1 MYCTFPRISVWR
13 PSLRNFLQPT
23 GQIGVKLFDFV
34 NTDIMD
40 NIDDENEKESTLRYG
55 DYITLRG
62 LLTHGVLSAEGML
75 DVAVHMVS
83 DPQRYDNCVFQVRN
97 SNQYSASRELAE
109 FHEQQEEARDAKAT
123 EGTSGDVE
131 VSAKFR
137 LALERGRDNEKKLND
152 SYFEQKKGAK
162 IFYGDNVQ
170 LLHVN
175 SGKYITV
182 NSTQVAENEREN
194 LRVYLDPD
202 GSQFSSLR
210 VEPRYKIDRIGNPVL
225 SDSQVFLRVAA
236 RVNEY
241 LRVSDRDVAA
251 KEREVNC
258 SLERTPYK
266 LCLYDD
272 VSQTTEET
280 AQVLSAGD
288 IIYLQDPESDS
299 QLRLLQDI
307 EGERLVGGDIHAH
320 EARDAYLD
328 PNVEKGKINSNA
340 LFFVEKE
347 DSSAGGK
354 MVWREELYCLRHLNT
369 GRYLSVRAAHV
380 PVNSLADGDAFRSKN
395 KVFARCISSYDQKK
409 VEQGIPESTC
419 MSTTFRFLPL
429 YVQEGQENAL
439 EERFVTNNSAIQLEN
454 MNEDNGEN
462 NFMARGDRERVA
474 ENFLLRLP
482 AHSERENSLSLLI
495 MRVPHDIARDTLMG
509 LSSKIRL
516 RDFCKDLKTSNF
528 GGIRRKVADTASTL
542 TQVMAFVNQ
551 RPLTMTS
558 YQLER
563 LDMDGDLEQD
573 EQRQILLQEQGV
585 LDAILDVMQILGN
598 AKAPTVSRPNTG
610 EKEQRASRIS
620 NTPVVHL
627 VNDKLPATEISL
639 TLPHEMLLEMK
650 QSLCSLAFRVL
661 YYSVHLNPVNQ
672 MHVANKLLV
681 FISYVTKEPAS
692 TRCITEML
700 GTNRELQESR
710 VGRRGVATF
719 VNMIRD
725 SDMNS
730 TLLNL
735 LKSVCSCLGRGVD
748 NNQGAVCQLLLEGA
762 PELLIHVRM
771 DKSGP
776 RTPWALPGHS
786 NLYTPGDHSLVAG
799 YDLVDN
805 GMPQVYLSW
814 ETQVPDL
821 GCLAL
826 FNAQMVSVVDA
837 TRVLKPLTNGSLKSM
852 SEKNSKREKIQSF
865 LIAML
870 NLGSEMCLDRNYNS
884 IRALYTLFGGGRT
897 RSAFIKGQEN
907 LTEIQDSAD
916 ECASSM
922 PANQLEAYEALVA
935 MLADVNLPNVLRAS
949 VVRLFINMFVDCAP
963 QTSQHVPRLTRSWN
977 DVEDQGKATSLP
989 SVPAKRQHFFALVQ
1003 AIISD
1008 HLHSLGGSCGN
1019 VLTNSLLNLLLALMR
1034 FRYYTTTEQLQD
1046 VVLPLLECIDRRGK
1060 DRRQTRL
1067 VTPPELGI
1075 ARSYSKANV
1084 SKVVP
1089 AVELDGSPQNPGKGG
1104 ADGAL
1109 ISPREEADLKVPMD
1123 IVTKPP
1129 CVAAM
1134 LSEDGRC
1141 AMAMGLVVALDGVW
1155 QRCSLRMAVRRGD
1168 GALVPAG
1175 LWGPEGVGWRWGL
1188 WRAVGALCGRGV
1200 MVLVITSI
1208 AVGVVTIINPSL
1220 DKNTGLYAFE
1230 LTVTSIFVAEI
1241 SLRFYCWMH
1250 VYRDALS
1257 FFRNPVNLVDALV
1270 VIMDV
1275 TFAIVNSAGGQF
1287 AKALRAVRIIR
1298 MVRASRVA
1306 SRMVRNLQL
1315 NKAEKKSEYIAPDR
1329 YTRTPQH
1336 QTDTMVAMAEVIMYT
1351 NKMWRDYNLSKLMAG
1366 FKKWMS
1372 VNGEGKTPRAYFEEV
1387 ISQGMI
1393 KMEQEQG
1400 DLDMVLLDLCMY
1412 DDQRVVQQALHCI
1425 ANFSNMRVH
1434 LLRDFERVQL
1444 LTREK
1449 EMRQK
1454 QELELNVLT
1463 VRQLAETFELWEG
1476 LESAA
1481 DVAKLSEMKEKLDA
1495 MIQACRVLNDK
1506 VGLYDGIYKADV
1518 HVQNMLTN
1526 LGLFEAAMT
1535 VLGLAAELDDEDA
1548 ESEEKGGGGEEPSEG
1563 KISAAKEQAVM
1574 DILGLSCRL
1583 LCSWMYLNDQ
1593 NQKIA
1598 FKELSTYFDLLDLGP
1613 EVGSARV
1620 ITEIFRDNVDLIP
1633 QFPPPRIHD
1642 LVKKMAMQTMTA
1654 STENIEGKMRYPHP
1668 DLICIFDTITH
1679 SGMRGFL
1686 DNQLH
1691 VMKEFTRGETVAS
1704 GLLFLG
1710 GTVDS
1715 EEYGYR
1721 EKLCKE
1727 AELQQNTDAED
1738 PDRENLPPDLIYNA
1752 ALLDMLAGCAV
1763 GRVSITIIEVKL
1775 QTVYPCE
1782 DQLFAL
1788 LSPRLPLAAKVPLAN
1803 FFLQA
1808 CIDVQISV
1816 PSLST
1821 DVLLWRWLKSFP
1833 EQLNLARSV
1842 LQSICADLQATKGS
1856 SATTSGVKLNDR
1868 RQLQYAFLCLEVINY
1883 FMQREGRTIAL
1894 SLALPDPD
1902 SWLSITKQK
1911 RDAAADPKRRAF
1923 LASAPQGIKPPATLG
1938 GIPEGV
1944 SLEADGELP
1953 PDVDMDDLEEDTA
1966 TWMVT
1971 LMTEM
1976 YEATE
1981 ALYDMDKSLKSGLL
1995 TVSQKRLLFQAL
2007 DALGGTEARLG
2018 DRFSLRKEKT
2028 LANNASLEAEF
2039 SAQEEEQDQQTPDHV
2054 FSGISKFRD
2063 ELSNDKQ
2070 ITEQG
2075 HMDNMAIREIIEFLP
2090 SLNDN
2095 IAPTD
2100 DLALLDLRYELL
2112 LRKLVEHASSTLS
2125 VIHEGS
2131 KKTVHADALE
2141 TNIWMVK
2148 LFRNMIEAKW
2158 EMTIE
2163 DRDEDGGQAEDE
2175 KGGAVQ
2181 LALNEAGVTALCLD
2195 MIAPGVDEAL
2205 VMEAVKCLI
2214 ALLFREGGNSV
2225 IQTTMNEHL
2234 SEGSSELFFVLCRSY
2249 IMRLKDYYKFV
2260 DEEFRMEGRLPEED
2274 DIPDIT
2280 LLLRLLQLM
2289 SEGHFLPNQDI
2300 MREQPH
2306 NRTNINLLEHMTAFV
2321 QLVSRFQ
2328 CRVNSVGSTHMCS
2341 LILEVIQGPCKANQV
2356 YFALET
2362 ELIETLNRMLRAT
2375 PTRDC
2380 EDDHEDSLK
2389 ELVLS
2394 IFQGLL
2400 EGQTQDTGSNVYDRV
2415 LSVLHF
2421 DVLHMLALGTANG
2434 ADLDVLS
2441 PIFSM
2446 TTTQTES
2453 LVLMQMLLNYRPSLR
2468 DLLGPRRCA
2477 EMDDLLGKGVDVQ
2490 DDVKPTV
2497 ASVEVV
2503 WNGVLQRRFFHVP
2516 EICHDLS
2523 EASKAAFVEMVD
2535 RSSQESKL
2543 SDFIVQARDMYLEI
2557 LHQQRLKSWHVA
2569 RLFSRQNQNRSTWM
2583 GFLLCCTINSLL
2595 LTYESKGYCKEG
2607 KAGVRNG
2614 ELPVMHS
2621 EIRNIDFAGYDH
2633 DHHSQIHCVY
2643 LSDEVEN
2650 LKARGNSPPYSLARA
2665 FLDPLTVYYFW
2676 YQVMAVMA
2684 VYKSDL
2690 FSTFLLLDIIV
2701 KNSTTRAVVRA
2712 VYVPR
2717 KQLSMTMLLGVFV
2730 IYIFSAHNFFLF
2742 RDEFNHSHDGAMFD
2756 CQSMWRCLKSHLS
2769 YGLRMGGGI
2778 GDIMTHE
2785 LDERILFDL
2794 GFFLVVLI
2802 VMMNIIF
2809 GIIIDTFS
2817 EIRGQKIERLK
2828 DTYERCFI
2836 CGIEKQEFDRLSES
2850 GLTGFSDHYHTE
2862 HNMWHYFYFMVFIW
2876 EQDKDD
2882 DDGLEQYVRTNIDI
2896 GDISWFPIG
2905 KAIILTGLLN
2915 DENQDLLNAI
2925 FDNVKDMKSATNVQI
2940 AQLQNQMSRM
2950 QERIRQL
2957 GGMVLGSAAGKD
2969 GSDLIGAM
2977 QNLRKPQGGPGSIYA
2992 SSIPHAS

>member
-1 MYCTFPRISVWR
+1 
-13 PSLRNFLQPT
+13 
-23 GQIGVKLFDFV
+23 
-34 NTDIMD
+34 MD

-598 AKAPTVSRPNTG
+598 AKAPTD
-610 EKEQRASRIS
+610 
-620 NTPVVHL
+620 VV
-627 VNDKLPATEISL
+627 LP
-639 TLPHEMLLEMK
+639 LLECIDRRGK
-650 QSLCSLAFRVL
+650 DRRQTRLVTPPELGIARS
-661 YYSVHLNPVNQ
+661 YSKANVSKVVPAVELDGSPQNPGKGG
-672 MHVANKLLV
+672 ADGAL
-681 FISYVTKEPAS
+681 ISPREEADLKVPMDIVTKPPCVAAMLSEDG
-692 TRCITEML
+692 RCAMAM
-700 GTNRELQESR
+700 G
-710 VGRRGVATF
+710 
-719 VNMIRD
+719 
-725 SDMNS
+725 
-730 TLLNL
+730 
-735 LKSVCSCLGRGVD
+735 
-748 NNQGAVCQLLLEGA
+748 
-762 PELLIHVRM
+762 
-771 DKSGP
+771 
-776 RTPWALPGHS
+776 
-786 NLYTPGDHSLVAG
+786 LV
-799 YDLVDN
+799 
-805 GMPQVYLSW
+805 
-814 ETQVPDL
+814 
-821 GCLAL
+821 
-826 FNAQMVSVVDA
+826 VSVVDA

-1008 HLHSLGGSCGN
+1008 HLHSLGG
-1019 VLTNSLLNLLLALMR
+1019 VLYYSVHLNPVNQMHVANKLLVFISYVTKEPASTRCITEMLGTNRELQESRVGRRGVATFVNMIRDSDMNSTLLNLLKS
-1034 FRYYTTTEQLQD
+1034 
-1046 VVLPLLECIDRRGK
+1046 V
-1060 DRRQTRL
+1060 
-1067 VTPPELGI
+1067 
-1075 ARSYSKANV
+1075 
-1084 SKVVP
+1084 
-1089 AVELDGSPQNPGKGG
+1089 
-1104 ADGAL
+1104 
-1109 ISPREEADLKVPMD
+1109 
-1123 IVTKPP
+1123 
-1129 CVAAM
+1129 
-1134 LSEDGRC
+1134 
-1141 AMAMGLVVALDGVW
+1141 
-1155 QRCSLRMAVRRGD
+1155 CSCL
-1168 GALVPAG
+1168 
-1175 LWGPEGVGWRWGL
+1175 
-1188 WRAVGALCGRGV
+1188 GRGV
-1200 MVLVITSI
+1200 DNNQGAVCQLLLEGAPELLIHVRMDKSGPRTPWALPGHSNLYTPGDHSLV
-1208 AVGVVTIINPSL
+1208 AGY
-1220 DKNTGLYAFE
+1220 D
-1230 LTVTSIFVAEI
+1230 
-1241 SLRFYCWMH
+1241 
-1250 VYRDALS
+1250 
-1257 FFRNPVNLVDALV
+1257 LVDNGMPQVYLSWETQVPDLGCLALFNAQ
-1270 VIMDV
+1270 M
-1275 TFAIVNSAGGQF
+1275 
-1287 AKALRAVRIIR
+1287 
-1298 MVRASRVA
+1298 
-1306 SRMVRNLQL
+1306 
-1315 NKAEKKSEYIAPDR
+1315 
-1329 YTRTPQH
+1329 
-1336 QTDTMVAMAEVIMYT
+1336 TDTMVAMAEVMMCTYR
-1351 NKMWRDYNLSKLMAG
+1351 MWRDYNLSKLMAG

-2650 LKARGNSPPYSLARA
+2650 LKVFLNYAQIILSAFVLLLFLVVRVPLIFVSMQARGNSPPYSLARA